1 MEASATDRKPRI
13 SLLVGLLLVALGL
26 LLLLNTTG
34 AVSFGIWIELA
45 NYWPVL
51 VVLIGVEIVLAQR
64 ALLVRA
70 GVIVLTLAG
79 VVVAALLSM
88 PEYDHVEPPRANY
101 VEPLEGARR
110 LSLSMEF
117 IGGDV
122 ELLSDP
128 SGTPSSDSLLSVD
141 FGSRPAH
148 VIRERSGDGVKVILA
163 SSGPL
168 LTYSS
173 DDGQSRHES
182 RVSFPIGLADW
193 GLTLSPGVEVDIK
206 ISSGAASLDL
216 DLRELNVRRLDI
228 EAGASDV
235 RVQLPANAGQTHV
248 DIAAGVSDIELVVPR
263 DVAARIDVDAPLGS
277 VWIDPLRFTYTG
289 DVYQSPHYFETTNRV
304 NIDIEALAAD
314 VTVN

>member
-1 MEASATDRKPRI
+1 MGAPTTGRKSRI
-13 SLLVGLLLVALGL
+13 SLLVGLLLVVLGL

-51 VVLIGVEIVLAQR
+51 LVLVGVEIILAQR
-64 ALLVRA
+64 TLLVRA

-79 VVVAALLSM
+79 VVVAAFLSM
-88 PEYDHVEPPRANY
+88 PDYEPVESLHANY

-122 ELLSDP
+122 ELFSNP
-128 SGTPSSDSLLSVD
+128 SGVPYSEGLLSAD

-148 VIRERSGDGVKVILA
+148 VIRERSSDGVRVILA

-168 LTYSS
+168 LTHSS
-173 DDGQSRHES
+173 NDGQTRRES
-182 RVSFPIGLADW
+182 RISFPVGLADW
-193 GLTLSPGVEVDIK
+193 GLTLSPSAEVDIR

-216 DLRELNVRRLDI
+216 DLQDLNVRRLDI
-228 EAGASDV
+228 EAGASDIRV
-235 RVQLPANAGQTHV
+235 RLPANAGQTHV
-248 DIAAGVSDIELVVPR
+248 DIAAGVSDIKIVVPR
-263 DVAARIDVDAPLGS
+263 DVAARIDIDAPLGS
-277 VWIDPLRFTYTG
+277 VWVDPLRFMYAG
-289 DVYQSPHYFETTNRV
+289 GVYQSPHYFETTNRV
-304 NIDIEALAAD
+304 NIDIEAFAAD
-314 VTVN
+314 VTVS